1 MAGIKLSGILY
12 IYEARLEARAVLVQE
27 GFAIL
32 GIAIGVALLF
42 ASQIASA
49 SLTHSI
55 AQLSSQLVGNAQ
67 TQLDARGPEGVNEH
81 ILGEIRRAL
90 GVQAVLPIFEQ
101 QLTVIGP
108 RGERSVDLIGVNPSS
123 VHITGPFLHR
133 FSAKQLAAQH
143 ALALPTPLSNEIGAG
158 PLEAVKLQVGSRF
171 VETLIGATL
180 DETAIGSLV
189 HSPVAVAPIR
199 YAQQLAG
206 ERGQLSRI
214 FVKYN
219 PASAKTTHA
228 ALARIAARWNVNL
241 LPGTFDSRL
250 FAVAVSPESQS
261 ETLFSAISA
270 LVGFMFALNAM
281 LVTVPSRRAL
291 INDIRPQG
299 ASRWDTAKILLF
311 DAAVIGAIACLL
323 GLVLGDL
330 LSIAVF
336 RTTPNY
342 LAVAFPIGNNRI
354 VTWQS
359 IAIAATAGIVAT
371 LVGVFWPLRE
381 IIARPLLPP
390 RVGRTDDHRK
400 SRMTIARLIIGTLC
414 LALTTATLIF
424 DTKAA
429 LAGNVALVASLVILL
444 PPLYDVLIGLFQ
456 QLSNALDGIGSALAV
471 TELRSPQT
479 RVRSLAITATA
490 AVAVFG
496 VVEFQGIQKNL
507 IRGLDTS
514 SHEIDSAADVWV
526 IPTGRTNVQATT
538 PFAAVNTATFTH
550 IAGIRRVN
558 VFRGSFFNWGD
569 RRLWVLA
576 PASGIAHPIPSGQVI
591 SGDPTFASERVSA
604 GGWAVLSQAL
614 AAEHH
619 LRVGQEFTLPSPRP
633 LTLHVAALTTNL
645 GWPPGALILSSST
658 YARAWTSNAPTAY
671 TIQTAPGVSAAA
683 VRDRVRQALASA
695 PGLAV
700 ETSAER
706 DQRRYTIAAQGL
718 SRLTQIRILVLI
730 AAILAVIGAMGSM
743 IWQRRELIAFI
754 KVQGYEEA
762 TLWRWLLC
770 ESAVLLTIG
779 CLIGATFGLYAQLLG
794 SRFLATVTGFPI
806 VFGVEGLAAVSSFVL
821 VSFIALAVVALPGY
835 LVVRVPP
842 NTSAKPMN

>member
-1 MAGIKLSGILY
+1 MAGVNLSGIFY

-42 ASQIASA
+42 ASQISSA

-55 AQLSSQLVGNAQ
+55 AQLNSQLVGNAQ
-67 TQLDARGPEGVNEH
+67 VQLEARGPEGVNER
-81 ILGEIRRAL
+81 LLDEIRHVP
-90 GVQAVLPIFEQ
+90 GVQAALPIFDQ

-108 RGERSVDLIGVNPSS
+108 HGERSVDLIGVNPSS
-123 VHITGPFLHR
+123 VRISGPLLRR

-143 ALALPTPLSNEIGAG
+143 AIALPTPLASAIGVG
-158 PLEAVKLQVGSRF
+158 PLEVVKLQVGARF
-171 VETLIGATL
+171 VETLVAATL
-180 DETAIGSLV
+180 DEANIGSLV
-189 HSPVAVAPIR
+189 HSPIAIAPISF
-199 YAQQLAG
+199 AQQLTGAH
-206 ERGQLSRI
+206 GQLSRI
-214 FVKYN
+214 FVRYN
-219 PASAKTTHA
+219 PASAKATDM
-228 ALARIAARWNVNL
+228 ALARIAARWDVNL
-241 LPGTFDSRL
+241 LPAKFDSRL

-311 DAAVIGAIACLL
+311 DAAVIGVMACVL
-323 GLVLGDL
+323 GLALGDL

-336 RTTPNY
+336 HTTPNY

-359 IAIAATAGIVAT
+359 VAVAVTAGMIAAI
-371 LVGVFWPLRE
+371 VGVFWPLRE
-381 IIARPLLPP
+381 ILARPLLPT
-390 RVGRTDDHRK
+390 RAGRSDHRR
-400 SRMTIARLIIGTLC
+400 SRTTTPRLVIGVLC
-414 LALTTATLIF
+414 LALTTVTLTV

-429 LAGNVALVASLVILL
+429 LVGNIALVASLVILL
-444 PPLYDVLIGLFQ
+444 PLLYDVLVGLFK
-456 QLSNALDGIGSALAV
+456 QLSNVFDDIASVLAI

-496 VVEFQGIQKNL
+496 VVEFQGIQTNL
-507 IRGLDTS
+507 KRGLDTS
-514 SHEIDSAADVWV
+514 SRDIDSAADVWV
-526 IPTGRTNVQATT
+526 IPKGKTNVQATT
-538 PFAAVNTATFTH
+538 PFEAVNTAPLTR
-550 IAGIRRVN
+550 IAGIARVD

-576 PASGIAHPIPSGQVI
+576 PASGIAHPVPVTQVVSGNAEL
-591 SGDPTFASERVSA
+591 ASERVSA

-614 AAEHH
+614 AAEHGLH
-619 LRVGQEFTLPSPRP
+619 VGQTFTLPSPRP
-633 LTLHVAALTTNL
+633 LTLRVAALMTNL
-645 GWPPGALILSSST
+645 GWPPGALILNSAT
-658 YARAWTSNAPTAY
+658 YARAWASNAPTAY
-671 TIQTAPGVSAAA
+671 TIQTASGVPAA
-683 VRDRVRQALASA
+683 VVRNRVRRALASV

-700 ETSAER
+700 ETSGER
-706 DQRRYTIAAQGL
+706 DQRRYAIAAQGL
-718 SRLTQIRILVLI
+718 SRLTQIRVLVLI

-743 IWQRRELIAFI
+743 IWQRRDLIAFI
-754 KVQGYEEA
+754 KVQGYEEG

-770 ESAVLLTIG
+770 EAAVLLTIG
-779 CLIGATFGLYAQLLG
+779 CLIGATFGIYAQLLG

-806 VFGVEGLAAVSSFVL
+806 VFSVEWLAAVSSFVL
-821 VSFIALAVVALPGY
+821 VSVIALAVVALPGY

-842 NTSAKPMN
+842 NTAAKPTY